1 VPSLGSSEKA
11 DRILR
16 YLAEIGAGECSITD
30 AVIAA
35 ERDPDLQQVLVGLLI
50 LHEDLAFERRRSE
63 RAEAEREALLEE
75 RQRAIV
81 ARDHFLAAASHE
93 LKTPLATLLLQTERL
108 TRALKRMGEE
118 KLEALVAGV
127 DVLKRQT
134 GRIDAVVNEML
145 DVSRITMGHFAL
157 RPTEL
162 DLSKLARDTIRES
175 ELESLGPHA
184 ETVLVADHPVMGS
197 WDKSRVAQVLSILL
211 SNAHKYGNGRPVE
224 VRVAAAGENALLEV
238 EDHGIGISDDDQ
250 RRIFA
255 PFSRA
260 ASVDHYGG
268 LGLGLWI
275 CQQIVA
281 ASGGTIRVRSTL
293 GEGSTFSIE
302 LPRWRG

>member
-1 VPSLGSSEKA
+1 VTSPDSPEKV

-16 YLAEIGAGECSITD
+16 HLAEIGAGECSITD
-30 AVIAA
+30 ATIAK
-35 ERDPDLQQVLVGLLI
+35 ERDPELRQVLVGLLI
-50 LHEDLAFERRRSE
+50 LHEDLEYERRRSE
-63 RAEAEREALLEE
+63 RAEAEREVLLDE

-93 LKTPLATLLLQTERL
+93 LKTPLTTLLLQTELFNSALRRMGGANLEGLEARL
-108 TRALKRMGEE
+108 T
-118 KLEALVAGV
+118 
-127 DVLKRQT
+127 VLKRQT
-134 GRIDAVVNEML
+134 VRIDAVVNEML
-145 DVSRITMGHFAL
+145 DVSRITMGHLAL

-162 DLSKLARDTIRES
+162 DLSKLARDTIRQL
-175 ELESLGPHA
+175 ELDSVGPRV
-184 ETVLVADHPVMGS
+184 ETVLAAAQPVVGS
-197 WDKSRVAQVLSILL
+197 WDESRVAQVLSILL
-211 SNAHKYGNGRPVE
+211 SNAYKYGNGRPVE
-224 VRVAAAGENALLEV
+224 VRVAPAGENALLEV
-238 EDHGIGISDDDQ
+238 EDHGIGISLDDQ

-281 ASGGTIRVRSTL
+281 ASGGTIRVRSAL

-302 LPRWRG
+302 LPGRRA